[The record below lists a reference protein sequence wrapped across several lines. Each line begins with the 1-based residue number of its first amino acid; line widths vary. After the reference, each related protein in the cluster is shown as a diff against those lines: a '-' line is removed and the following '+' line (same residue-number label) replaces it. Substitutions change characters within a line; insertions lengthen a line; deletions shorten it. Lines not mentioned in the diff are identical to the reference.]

1 MALRARKDSGAF
13 EKRALG
19 AKSQTLWLQ
28 SCCIHVFLI
37 WTEVP
42 FIQDVS
48 GVYTSP
54 FLDTDELKMA
64 FWPRKVSRAFEKR
77 APGIICGTIW
87 GSFAGG
93 DHLRGCTV
101 LLLLISSLL
110 LLYGAVVIPRP
121 TRLMVLTG
129 RSFNKSVLVKYTTPG
144 LYIWYSLLMSLWN
157 TAYFPF
163 DPCFWFIWY
172 LFL

>member
-1 MALRARKDSGAF
+1 MITELLYSRILNMNRGFLHTRRFRRVHLSVFRYRWTKMALRD
-13 EKRALG
+13 
-19 AKSQTLWLQ
+19 
-28 SCCIHVFLI
+28 
-37 WTEVP
+37 
-42 FIQDVS
+42 
-48 GVYTSP
+48 
-54 FLDTDELKMA
+54 
-64 FWPRKVSRAFEKR
+64 RKVPGAFEKR

-121 TRLMVLTG
+121 IRLMVLTG
-129 RSFNKSVLVKYTTPG
+129 RSFNKSVLVKYTTPD

-163 DPCFWFIWY
+163 HPCFWFIWY

>member
-1 MALRARKDSGAF
+1 MTTELFCLRILNMNRGSIHTRSFRCIHFSVFRYRWTKMALRD
-13 EKRALG
+13 
-19 AKSQTLWLQ
+19 
-28 SCCIHVFLI
+28 
-37 WTEVP
+37 
-42 FIQDVS
+42 
-48 GVYTSP
+48 
-54 FLDTDELKMA
+54 
-64 FWPRKVSRAFEKR
+64 RKVPGAFEKR

-163 DPCFWFIWY
+163 HPCFWFIWY